1 MASVER
7 GIPQSIIEEIKSRND
22 IVAVV
27 EQYVR
32 LTKKSAANLFG
43 LCPFHAENTPSFS
56 VSPDKQIFYCFGCHK
71 GGDVI
76 HFIMDIE
83 KSGYL
88 DALRMLAERAGVRI
102 PEPDDEAYRKR
113 TELAAVLYK
122 VNSAA
127 AAHFFLNLT
136 ESPKG
141 KAALDYFARRGIT
154 SGTIRKFGLGY
165 AADDWSDLWKR
176 LRAKGFSA
184 DVLDKSGLFK
194 QGKEGPYDLFRN
206 RIMFPIFDAMGRV
219 VAFGGRVMD
228 DSQPKYINSP
238 ENAVYT
244 KGRHLYAL
252 NFAKK
257 SKEGSLIIVEGY
269 MDAIAMH
276 QAGVDNAVA
285 ALGTALTSNQ
295 AQLARRY
302 TENVTVGFDA
312 DASGQEAT
320 LRSLDI
326 LVSKGCHVTVLQI
339 PDGKDPD
346 EYIRRNGN
354 DRFKDLVRRALPLMD
369 YKILSA
375 ERKATRDGV
384 LDILE
389 YQDLAC
395 RQLAAEPNPII
406 RELYAAKVAAVLGVP
421 SEAVIREVERRRK
434 GSETSA
440 AQETL
445 KDRLARRQDSDQG
458 EIKPVPPF
466 PEDQLYLLC
475 LLASRPGLQERMSLS
490 PEADDFPEGILREMA
505 ERILGTGHDAAG
517 DLNALIGMAGDS
529 VWGERR
535 LADEI
540 ARMSFD
546 IGETQDIVSAAGA
559 AGGYLL
565 RIRRDR
571 LVARKSSLVE
581 RIASQPDP
589 ETLARLKEELLDIDV
604 QLRSFRG

>member
-102 PEPDDEAYRKR
+102 PEPDDEEYRKR

-141 KAALDYFARRGIT
+141 KAARDYFARRGIT
-154 SGTIRKFGLGY
+154 PGTIRKFGLGY

-176 LRAKGFSA
+176 LRAKGFST

-445 KDRLARRQDSDQG
+445 KERLARRQDADQT

-475 LLASRPGLQERMSLS
+475 LLASRPGLQERMNLS

-546 IGETQDIVSAAGA
+546 IGETQHIVSAAGA